1 MKNSVKILA
10 IIVGAV
16 GAAALLN
23 RKRADGS
30 SMFDD
35 ISEKG
40 KHLGD
45 KIAEYGTQIKDKFM
59 PDKTGPNGESVFS
72 DMYDRHYYMDDTDT
86 RIYTD
91 S

>member
-10 IIVGAV
+10 IIAGAV

-30 SMFDD
+30 SIFND
-35 ISEKG
+35 ISQKG
-40 KHLGD
+40 RHLGD
-45 KIAEYGTQIKDKFM
+45 KIAEYGTQIKDKFT

-86 RIYTD
+86 RIYTN